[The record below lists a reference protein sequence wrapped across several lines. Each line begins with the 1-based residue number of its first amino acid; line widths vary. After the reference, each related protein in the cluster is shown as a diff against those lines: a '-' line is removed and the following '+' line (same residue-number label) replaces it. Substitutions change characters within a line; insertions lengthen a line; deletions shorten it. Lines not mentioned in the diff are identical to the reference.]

1 MNRVQLYGRIAN
13 DFTVRE
19 TQSGTPVVNINVATG
34 YGDRVEFVPV
44 TVWSNQA
51 KIIGDYCKKGD
62 RIAIEGHVTS
72 SENTRNDVKF
82 REYRVTAD
90 FVHLVESKPKQ
101 EDVSPESFVS
111 DDDIPF

>member
-1 MNRVQLYGRIAN
+1 MNRVQIYGRIAN

-34 YGDRVEFVPV
+34 YGDRVEFIPI

-51 KIIGDYCKKGD
+51 KIIADYCKKGD
-62 RIAIEGHVTS
+62 RIAIEGHISS

-90 FVHLVESKPKQ
+90 FVHLVESKSEPK
-101 EDVSPESFVS
+101 EVTPESFVS

>member
-1 MNRVQLYGRIAN
+1 MNRVQIYGRIAN

-19 TQSGTPVVNINVATG
+19 TKSGTPVVNINVATG
-34 YGDRVEFVPV
+34 YGDRVEFIPI

-62 RIAIEGHVTS
+62 RIAIEGHITS
-72 SENTRNDVKF
+72 TESTHNDSKIKQ
-82 REYRVTAD
+82 YKVTAD
-90 FVHLVESKPKQ
+90 FVHLVETKSQ
-101 EDVSPESFVS
+101 EEPTPESFVK